1 MQPSV
6 CALSSAPRREM
17 AVCLT
22 AQQLLAQVGLKDFVK
37 LSHDSSEDG
46 FLFRVFSPFVT
57 TWRV

>member
-6 CALSSAPRREM
+6 CALSSVLRRET

-22 AQQLLAQVGLKDFVK
+22 AQQLLAQVGPKDFVK

-46 FLFRVFSPFVT
+46 FLFHVISPFVMT
-57 TWRV
+57 PRA